1 MKCVVRYSEIGLK
14 SAQSRRSMERTLI
27 HNIQACVG
35 HVRIKHGLGRI
46 IVDTDDAGSLARV
59 FGVASVSPALEVKAE
74 MKKMEKAALQ
84 LYTKGSFRVS
94 CRRITKDTK
103 ETSMEMMREIG
114 ARIQKET
121 GARVSLK
128 KYDVEIGIE
137 ILRGNAYLFNTRL
150 QGPAGLPL
158 GTQGKVVMRFDGSER
173 AMAAAY
179 LVMKR
184 GVEIIPIGRVSK
196 LSNPIHERWA
206 YGSSFEPVR
215 GKLVEVA
222 RDHGCLGVVVSRDI
236 SLDKLRRM
244 KQRTQ
249 MLILA
254 PLLGYGKGEIKRIA
268 KLVTE
273 K

>member
-46 IVDTDDAGSLARV
+46 IVDTDDARSLARV
-59 FGVASVSPALEVKAE
+59 FGVASVSPALEVKADLE
-74 MKKMEKAALQ
+74 SIEDAALK

-103 ETSMEMMREIG
+103 ETSMEMMRKIG
-114 ARIQKET
+114 AYIQKET
-121 GARVSLK
+121 GAGVSLK
-128 KYDVEIGIE
+128 KYDVDIGIE
-137 ILRGNAYLFNTRL
+137 ILRGKAYLFNTRL
-150 QGPAGLPL
+150 KGPAGLPL
-158 GTQGKVVMRFDGSER
+158 GTQGKAVMRFDGSER
-173 AMAAAY
+173 AVAAAY

-184 GVEIIPIGRVSK
+184 GVEIIPIGKVSE
-196 LSNPIHERWA
+196 LSNLVHEQWV
-206 YGSSFEPVR
+206 YGSSFEPVH
-215 GKLVEVA
+215 GKMVEVA

-236 SLDKLRRM
+236 SLDELRRM

-249 MLILA
+249 MLILT
-254 PLLGYGKGEIKRIA
+254 PLLGYGKGKIKRIA
-268 KLVTE
+268 KLVT
-273 K
+273 KK